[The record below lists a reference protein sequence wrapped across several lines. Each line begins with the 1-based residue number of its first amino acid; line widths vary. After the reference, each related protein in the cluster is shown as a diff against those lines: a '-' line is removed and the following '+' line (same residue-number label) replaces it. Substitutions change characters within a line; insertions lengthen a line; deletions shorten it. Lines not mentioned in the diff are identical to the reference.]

1 MLLLQTI
8 FFATAPLVAMTNPI
22 AEVPLFL
29 SLVQGKSKSEAHR
42 AAIGV
47 SLGVWG
53 ILSLS
58 AVGGLQFL
66 SFLGIEFSA
75 FRAAGGLMLV
85 VMGLEMLRGEEPES
99 RSARR
104 HPDDAQDALLVPLT
118 MPLLAGPG
126 AMAVTVS
133 LTVRDPYMVSGIPTA
148 TIAAVSLAGL
158 IVYAVLALSNLL
170 GAHIHPRGVR
180 ILNRFSGF
188 ILVAIGFQMGFT
200 GIDEF
205 FSITGS

>member
-29 SLVQGKSKSEAHR
+29 SLVQGKSGPEAHR

-47 SLGVWG
+47 ALGVWT
-53 ILSLS
+53 ILSL
-58 AVGGLQFL
+58 AAIGGLQFL
-66 SFLGIEFSA
+66 NFLGIEFSA
-75 FRAAGGLMLV
+75 FRAAGGLLLV
-85 VMGLEMLRGEEPES
+85 VMGLEMLRGEEVES
-99 RSARR
+99 RSAQR
-104 HPDDAQDALLVPLT
+104 HPDDAKDALLVPLT

-133 LTVRDPYMVSGIPTA
+133 LTVRDAYMISWIPAA
-148 TIAAVSLAGL
+148 TIAAVTLSALT
-158 IVYAVLALSNLL
+158 VYGVLALANLI
-170 GAHIHPRGVR
+170 GGHIHPRGVR

-200 GIDEF
+200 GIAEF
-205 FSITGS
+205 FSLSSP

>member
-8 FFATAPLVAMTNPI
+8 FFAAAPLVAMTNPV

-29 SLVQGKSKSEAHR
+29 HLMEGKSKAEAHR

-47 SLGVWG
+47 ALGVWA
-53 ILSLS
+53 ILALA

-75 FRAAGGLMLV
+75 FRAAGGLLLV

-99 RSARR
+99 HSAQRT
-104 HPDDAQDALLVPLT
+104 PEDSEDALWVPLT
-118 MPLLAGPG
+118 MPLIAGPG
-126 AMAVTVS
+126 AIAVTVS
-133 LTVRDPYMVSGIPTA
+133 LTVRDPYMVSRIPAA
-148 TIAAVSLAGL
+148 TIAAVTLVAL
-158 IVYAVLALSNLL
+158 TVYGVLALSGLI
-170 GAHIHPRGVR
+170 GGRIHPRGVR
-180 ILNRFSGF
+180 ILTRFSGF

-200 GIDEF
+200 GIAEF
-205 FSITGS
+205 FSVG